1 MIRMPVARDAGTRR
15 MTPRRTGEYPMPKT
29 TTPHFSRFGFLPLDN
44 FSMIAFSNAI
54 EVLRMAN
61 YIERETLFR
70 WSVIGPTARTV
81 IASNGLAVET
91 LAFDDAEPPEIV
103 FVCGGV
109 DIEASVDP
117 ASLALLH
124 TLAGKC
130 AALGSLCTGAYALA
144 RAGLLDGY
152 HCVSHWENMAVL
164 KRDFPSISFS
174 QDLFVIDRDRIT
186 CAGGIAPLDMMLNL
200 IEPRVGKTTV
210 AQIADQFILEHVRD
224 HGDRQPVP
232 LAARMRSAG
241 PALVEVVQL
250 MEANIEEPLS
260 LDELMRLTNSSPRQ
274 LQRMFKKHMNMSPT
288 QYYLN
293 LRLHKA
299 RELLRQTDM
308 SIAGIAAACG
318 FHSACHFGRVYRQLF
333 HVAPS
338 AERRASGLGEA
349 GQEEWR
355 EERAD

>member
-1 MIRMPVARDAGTRR
+1 MSKTAMPQ
-15 MTPRRTGEYPMPKT
+15 
-29 TTPHFSRFGFLPLDN
+29 FSRFGFLPLDN

-61 YIERETLFR
+61 YIERKTLYR
-70 WSVIGPTARTV
+70 WSVIGSSTRT
-81 IASNGLAVET
+81 ITASNGLAVQAEA
-91 LAFDDAEPPEIV
+91 LGDRDAPEIV

-109 DIEASVDP
+109 DVEAAVGPDT
-117 ASLALLH
+117 LELLH
-124 TLAGKC
+124 VLADRC
-130 AALGSLCTGAYALA
+130 TALGSLCTGAYALA

-152 HCVSHWENMAVL
+152 RCVSHWEKMAGL
-164 KRDFPSISFS
+164 KQDFRSISFS

-224 HGDRQPVP
+224 HDDLQPVP
-232 LAARMRSAG
+232 LGERMRTAG

-260 LDELMRLTNSSPRQ
+260 LDELARLTNSSPRQ
-274 LQRMFKKHMNMSPT
+274 LQRMFKQHMDMPPT
-288 QYYLN
+288 QYYLK

-308 SIAGIAAACG
+308 SITDIAVACG
-318 FHSACHFGRVYRQLF
+318 FQSSCHFGRVYREAF
-333 HVAPS
+333 HVAPR
-338 AERRASGLGEA
+338 AERRAS
-349 GQEEWR
+349 
-355 EERAD
+355 

>member
-1 MIRMPVARDAGTRR
+1 
-15 MTPRRTGEYPMPKT
+15 MPKT
-29 TTPHFSRFGFLPLDN
+29 AMPHFSRFGFLPLDH
-44 FSMIAFSNAI
+44 FSMIAFANAV

-61 YIERETLFR
+61 YIERETLYR
-70 WSVIGPTARTV
+70 WSVIGPVARTV
-81 IASNGLAVET
+81 TASNGLAVEAQ
-91 LAFDDAEPPEIV
+91 AFDDVDQPEIV

-109 DIEASVDP
+109 DIEAAADP

-130 AALGSLCTGAYALA
+130 TALGSLCTGAYALA

-152 HCVSHWENMAVL
+152 RCVSHWENMMAL
-164 KRDFPSISFS
+164 QRDFPSVSFS

-210 AQIADQFILEHVRD
+210 ARIADQFILEHVRD
-224 HGDRQPVP
+224 QGDRQPMP
-232 LAARMRSAG
+232 LAARMHAAE

-260 LDELMRLTNSSPRQ
+260 LDEIMHLTSSSMRQ
-274 LQRMFKKHMNMSPT
+274 LQRLFKNHMNMSPT

-293 LRLHKA
+293 LRLYKA

-318 FHSACHFGRVYRQLF
+318 FQSAPHFGKVYREVF

-338 AERRASGLGEA
+338 TERRT
-349 GQEEWR
+349 
-355 EERAD
+355 

>member
-1 MIRMPVARDAGTRR
+1 ML
-15 MTPRRTGEYPMPKT
+15 KT
-29 TTPHFSRFGFLPLDN
+29 AMPHFSRFGFLPLDN

-61 YIERETLFR
+61 YIERKTLYR
-70 WSVIGPTARTV
+70 WSVIAPSGRAVT
-81 IASNGLAVET
+81 ASNGLAVEAQ
-91 LAFDDAEPPEIV
+91 AFDDSDPPEIV

-109 DIEASVDP
+109 DIEAAVDL

-124 TLAGKC
+124 ALAGKC

-152 HCVSHWENMAVL
+152 RCVSHWENMAAL
-164 KRDFPSISFS
+164 KRDFPSIFFS

-200 IEPRVGKTTV
+200 IEPQVGKTTV

-224 HGDRQPVP
+224 HGDHQPAP
-232 LAARMRSAG
+232 LAARMSSAG

-260 LDELMRLTNSSPRQ
+260 LDELVRLTNSSPRQ
-274 LQRMFKKHMNMSPT
+274 LQRMFKKHLNVSPT

-308 SIAGIAAACG
+308 SIAGITAACG
-318 FHSACHFGRVYRQLF
+318 FQSARHFGKAYREAF
-333 HVAPS
+333 HVVPS
-338 AERRASGLGEA
+338 AERRVSWRGGE
-349 GQEEWR
+349 QEEGQP
-355 EERAD
+355 E